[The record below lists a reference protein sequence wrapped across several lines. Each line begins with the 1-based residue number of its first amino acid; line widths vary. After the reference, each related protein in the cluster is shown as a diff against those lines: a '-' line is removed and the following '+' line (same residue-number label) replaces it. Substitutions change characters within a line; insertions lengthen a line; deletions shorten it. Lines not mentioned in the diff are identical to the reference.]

1 MNKKLIMF
9 FLIALS
15 TLGAYVPVVLG
26 ESFFGGWSILGGFVG
41 GLVGIWIGTW
51 VSKRYGD

>member
-1 MNKKLIMF
+1 MF